1 MKNIR
6 NRITI
11 LWFVALLFGFSA
23 WFLLTPAV
31 CFSEQENRSLR
42 TLPHFSWERL
52 ASGEYSSNIND
63 YFADQFPARDLF
75 VGIKA
80 ISEISL
86 GKGENNGVLLGKNG
100 QLAQRLF
107 DVVRHDG
114 TVLSDVDWYDDSFVA
129 QALEGIARAAERSS
143 VPFGVML
150 TGRTLD
156 ITASDFSYPN
166 ESSKRLQD
174 LTRERIG
181 SLPGY
186 IDTISPLTQKHLW
199 GEYVSYKTD
208 HHWTTLGAY
217 YAYAQAMRSFGME
230 EEILPASAFEKVLVS
245 NDFYGTLWSKSGLK
259 FVPPDSIEFWL
270 LGNESEFS
278 VIADGTPINGFY
290 SKEYLEKKDQYSAF
304 LDGTHD
310 VVRITKKDGE
320 SRPVL
325 LLLKDSFANSLA
337 PFLAQHFDLILL
349 NLSSARSD
357 FTNVTELSLQY
368 NADRVLL
375 VYTLEN
381 VIGATKLQKLH

>member
-1 MKNIR
+1 
-6 NRITI
+6 
-11 LWFVALLFGFSA
+11 
-23 WFLLTPAV
+23 
-31 CFSEQENRSLR
+31 
-42 TLPHFSWERL
+42 
-52 ASGEYSSNIND
+52 
-63 YFADQFPARDLF
+63 
-75 VGIKA
+75 
-80 ISEISL
+80 
-86 GKGENNGVLLGKNG
+86 
-100 QLAQRLF
+100 
-107 DVVRHDG
+107 
-114 TVLSDVDWYDDSFVA
+114 
-129 QALEGIARAAERSS
+129 
-143 VPFGVML
+143 
-150 TGRTLD
+150 
-156 ITASDFSYPN
+156 
-166 ESSKRLQD
+166 
-174 LTRERIG
+174 
-181 SLPGY
+181 
-186 IDTISPLTQKHLW
+186 
-199 GEYVSYKTD
+199 
-208 HHWTTLGAY
+208 
-217 YAYAQAMRSFGME
+217 ME

-270 LGNESEFS
+270 FGNESEFS